1 MPTIQETLE
10 RMGFTLNE
18 TKTYLS
24 LLNLGSCLASD
35 LAKKTGLHRRP
46 VYDALSRLIEKGLA
60 SHVIKAGKKYF
71 QASNPEK
78 IIDILKERE
87 NEIKDLMPDLQ
98 EKFQKIKPE
107 FLAEVYEGREG
118 LKTVMELILNDKG
131 GWLTIGS
138 TGKGQETLQYYLEQF
153 SKRREKLGIKRK
165 ILTASTQK
173 GIEYSK
179 ILKKQKF
186 IDVRFLSKEIQNPQ
200 TIWIFGNKVAI
211 ILVSIE
217 QPIIFL
223 IDSKDI
229 SNSFKEYFNL
239 LWRQAKP

>member
-1 MPTIQETLE
+1 MEIRATLE
-10 RMGFTLNE
+10 KAGLTGNE
-18 TKTYLS
+18 SKIYLS
-24 LLNLGSCLASD
+24 LIELGPSLASEIT
-35 LAKKTGLHRRP
+35 KKANVHRRP
-46 VYDALSRLIEKGLA
+46 VYDALDRLLEKGLI
-60 SHVIKAGKKYF
+60 SYLIKSGKKYF
-71 QASNPEK
+71 QVANPEK
-78 IIDILKERE
+78 LLDFLKEKE
-87 NEIKDLMPDLQ
+87 NEIKMILPTLF
-98 EKFQKIKPE
+98 ETYNKKKPE
-107 FLAEVYEGREG
+107 VLAEIYEGKNG

-229 SNSFKEYFNL
+229 SNSFK
-239 LWRQAKP
+239 